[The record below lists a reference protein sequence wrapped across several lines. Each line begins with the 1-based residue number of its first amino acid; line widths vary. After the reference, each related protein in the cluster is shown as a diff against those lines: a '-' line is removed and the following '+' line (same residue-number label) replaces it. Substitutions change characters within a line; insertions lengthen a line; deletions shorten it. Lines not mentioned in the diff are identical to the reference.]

1 MKLCPFCG
9 KEHTSYAYW
18 NIVGYDEIGNPIK
31 GEKKYYVDFLDDS
44 DDKAIAYISPETWQ
58 TRPIEDAL
66 RAEIAKLRAEL
77 EQERE
82 KNKWIPVSI
91 PPEDDGTLQQEH
103 CYSKFTGNY
112 YEVVSCYFLCRIEY
126 DEAIYYDIFCYHFD
140 TGNWIPKYQEG
151 MPSDIYKYITH
162 YMPLPSQPEAD

>member
-1 MKLCPFCG
+1 M
-9 KEHTSYAYW
+9 
-18 NIVGYDEIGNPIK
+18 
-31 GEKKYYVDFLDDS
+31 
-44 DDKAIAYISPETWQ
+44 DDKFDELIDELIDAAKNYETEYVCGEEISPTKRVLRETK
-58 TRPIEDAL
+58 DAL
-66 RAEIAKLRAEL
+66 RAEIAKLRSEL
-77 EQERE
+77 ERE

-140 TGNWIPKYQEG
+140 TGNWIPKYQDG
-151 MPSDIYKYITH
+151 VPSDIQKYITH
-162 YMPLPSQPEAD
+162 WRPLPAPPEVE